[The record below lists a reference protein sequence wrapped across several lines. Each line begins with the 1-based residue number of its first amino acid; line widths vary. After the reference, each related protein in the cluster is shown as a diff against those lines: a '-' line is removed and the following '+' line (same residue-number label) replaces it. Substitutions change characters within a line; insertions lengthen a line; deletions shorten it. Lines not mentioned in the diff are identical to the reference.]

1 MTVTH
6 SKYTRI
12 IPLCSFL
19 LLSLAGCFGKSPPPD
34 FYLLEPLTETGAT
47 PRAQQQAQRPVVA
60 LSPVSLPKYVDR
72 TQIVQA
78 TARNSYQLNEN
89 QRWAEPL
96 SDNIDRVLAENLAR
110 LIPADVVSPNSS
122 SLARQAEIRI
132 QITIVEFHVTPE
144 QSALLRAQ
152 WNIRDGDKIAE
163 SRQSEYRIP
172 ASSSDYRLMVN
183 ALNGCI
189 DRLSRDVA
197 DAARQQIQ
205 PDS

>member
-1 MTVTH
+1 MH
-6 SKYTRI
+6 AKYTRL

-19 LLSLAGCFGKSPPPD
+19 LLLAGCFGKSPAPD
-34 FYLLEPLTETGAT
+34 FYLLEPLAETGAT
-47 PRAQQQAQRPVVA
+47 PRTQQARRPVIA

-78 TARNSYQLNEN
+78 TARNSYQLNET

-110 LIPADVVSPNSS
+110 LVPADVVSPNSS

-152 WNIRDGDKIAE
+152 WSIRDGDKIAE

-197 DAARQQIQ
+197 DAARQQIR
-205 PDS
+205 PNS